1 MSSKDVGLRIRVER
15 ELREAFQGAC
25 LAENRN
31 ASEVLREFMQA
42 FADKHQ
48 GGLQPDM
55 SRRLAAGYVKAAC
68 SRICSQRRQPERCKN
83 KWFENQTNTRPRK
96 WVNSTLIP
104 RESHERQN
112 NFHRKT
118 GGQASPSR

>member
-1 MSSKDVGLRIRVER
+1 MSSKDVGLRIRVGR

-25 LAENRN
+25 MAENRK

-55 SRRLAAGYVKAAC
+55 FA
-68 SRICSQRRQPERCKN
+68 
-83 KWFENQTNTRPRK
+83 
-96 WVNSTLIP
+96 
-104 RESHERQN
+104 
-112 NFHRKT
+112 
-118 GGQASPSR
+118 ASPARKPRQSTKRKAI

>member
-1 MSSKDVGLRIRVER
+1 MRYCRPMSSKDVGLRIRVER

-55 SRRLAAGYVKAAC
+55 FA
-68 SRICSQRRQPERCKN
+68 
-83 KWFENQTNTRPRK
+83 
-96 WVNSTLIP
+96 
-104 RESHERQN
+104 
-112 NFHRKT
+112 
-118 GGQASPSR
+118 ASPARKPRQSTKRKAI

>member
-42 FADKHQ
+42 FADRHQ

-55 SRRLAAGYVKAAC
+55 FAAPAA
-68 SRICSQRRQPERCKN
+68 RKPRQS
-83 KWFENQTNTRPRK
+83 TRSGP
-96 WVNSTLIP
+96 
-104 RESHERQN
+104 QN
-112 NFHRKT
+112 LT
-118 GGQASPSR
+118 AGEATDD